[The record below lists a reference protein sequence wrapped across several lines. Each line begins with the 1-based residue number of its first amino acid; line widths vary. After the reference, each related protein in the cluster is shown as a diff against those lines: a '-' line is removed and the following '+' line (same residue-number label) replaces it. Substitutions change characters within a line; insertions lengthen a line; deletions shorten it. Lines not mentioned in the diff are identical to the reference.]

1 MANKYDVQVQVNAA
15 VRGQA
20 AVTALNRQIDAAQRA
35 AASFQRVYER
45 AYQSISRAEQQRADA
60 SARASRQA
68 QAAAE
73 AAANRQRQVYEQ
85 AYAAIGRAEARR
97 AAESARLA
105 RQAQAAQEQAARA
118 AQRSAEQAAA
128 AQTRAAQRAATAQAQ
143 ADRQRQRL
151 AEQINRQLSQ
161 ADARR
166 ANDAVRAAQA
176 EQRAREAAARAWIR
190 SQVQAIRENQRN
202 QERAAREAI
211 RIEERQRRQ
220 QEQLARQWART
231 SAQAQRDAE
240 RQQQPSGRGSGIGSA
255 IGLGAAAGLAAGL
268 AVTGIAAAFN
278 LLTESI
284 ERAAGAYRD
293 FMAEGIRF
301 NAQLE
306 TTKLAIQSLVAGNL
320 ITSGSVKDVGTAFR
334 IAGPQAE
341 DQLRKLR
348 IEALASTATFEGLAA
363 AFQQAIGPGLAKG
376 LSLDQIRTLTLQIGQ
391 AGKALG
397 QSDFELP
404 QEIRAILEGK
414 IDRNARVANA
424 LQITSADIAKFKGNA
439 DGLFNYLNEKTKAY
453 KLAGE
458 LAANTFAGLL
468 SNVKETFTFFAA
480 ESSIKTFSSL
490 KNILGDIQKQFLVI
504 KKDSKGAITDVQI
517 APAYREIA
525 SVLDRIGSL
534 LVGIAGGA
542 LKQIMDGARAVGVFL
557 DDNRDAVDGIFG
569 VLQGIGS
576 DLLENIQLSMKAI
589 GLGGRDWLEETENVL
604 KVFRVVADLLSK
616 GIAVVIAAIS
626 EQVKIYAAIVRGA
639 NYYWEKAEQL
649 TRAIGGYINLMAD
662 GMGRLADATDTWIGR
677 LLPAYGVIREI
688 RRLIDSA
695 SSGEGGVGGSL
706 GPDKGETAARKGAAT
721 AALGAFIG
729 AKIPLGSGVAGV
741 GGGKG
746 GGGGSQADPVL
757 QQLADRKAAREQ
769 EYEFQKTLLESASN
783 LAKQKIE
790 EETAANESAYADRL
804 ISLETYYAKKQE
816 LAERSK
822 ALEIRALE
830 LQRENDKRAYDETIA
845 AYQAAQNV
853 TGKKKDDAVRKA
865 SNDLADAR
873 NRLLKTEN
881 DLTVARGQYNQ
892 IGINGSRDLTN
903 ALREEARAYDEI
915 LTNIKE
921 MSGDR
926 FGAARD
932 RINAQ
937 ADAEIEK
944 IRKSLDA
951 QLEEGKVSPEA
962 RNAREQ
968 QLVEAINRQREI
980 RLADLNIQEKAAAL
994 QQTIAQVQATQAEIQ
1009 LTMQRNGGVDV
1020 EIQQRKLKALQGQL
1034 ATLQQQREA
1043 LSGAIAQNP
1052 TAENQNV
1059 LTDLDGQIRGLGQ
1072 TGTTVAGQIRQTL
1085 YSSFTNLFQSLMTGS
1100 QSAGEAFRAFASSV
1114 IGSITQMIAQM
1125 LALWAVQKLIGI
1137 VGGFFGASVGSGAG
1151 SLGHEFGHSVGV
1163 GGLGPGFAAGGF
1175 VSGEGGPKS
1184 DSIVARLSNGE
1195 FVVNA
1200 AATAKNRDILE
1211 AMNSGTGVFS
1221 QGFAARQEAAML
1233 RSLQSQMP
1241 SRRAPEAIPGVG
1253 PAGASGTG
1261 DTFIGLFDD
1270 RRRYNDW
1277 MRSREGRGVLREVL
1291 ATMPNTVKRV
1301 GGRA

>member
-1 MANKYDVQVQVNAA
+1 MANNRYDVQVVVNAA
-15 VRGQA
+15 VRGQQ

-73 AAANRQRQVYEQ
+73 AAAVRQQRVYEQ

-97 AAESARLA
+97 ASD
-105 RQAQAAQEQAARA
+105 AAR
-118 AQRSAEQAAA
+118 S
-128 AQTRAAQRAATAQAQ
+128 
-143 ADRQRQRL
+143 
-151 AEQINRQLSQ
+151 
-161 ADARR
+161 
-166 ANDAVRAAQA
+166 AQA

-190 SQVQAIRENQRN
+190 AQLQAIRENQRN

-211 RIEERQRRQ
+211 RIEERQRRE
-220 QEQLARQWART
+220 QERLARQWARA

-240 RQQQPSGRGSGIGSA
+240 RQQQAGSGGGSGGGLTFGSA
-255 IGLGAAAGLAAGL
+255 IKAGTISGLATTAI
-268 AVTGIAAAFN
+268 TGAFN

-284 ERAAGAYRD
+284 ERAASAYRD
-293 FMAEGIRF
+293 FMTEGIRF

-306 TTKLAIQSLVAGNL
+306 TTKLAIQSLIAGNL
-320 ITSGSVKDVGTAFR
+320 ITSGSVKDVGQAFA

-376 LSLDQIRTLTLQIGQ
+376 LNLDQIRQLTLQIGQ

-404 QEIRAILEGK
+404 QEVRAILEGK

-453 KLAGE
+453 RLAGE

-468 SNVKETFTFFAA
+468 GNVKEVFTFFAA
-480 ESSIKTFSSL
+480 ESSIKTFGSL
-490 KNILGDIQKQFLVI
+490 KSILGDIQKQFLVI
-504 KKDSKGAITDVQI
+504 KRDSKGAITDVQI
-517 APAYREIA
+517 APAYKELA
-525 SVLDRIGSL
+525 GVLDRIGSL

-542 LKQIMDGARAVGVFL
+542 LKQIMNGALTVGRFL
-557 DDNRDAVDGIFG
+557 ADNREQVDRIFKI
-569 VLQGIGS
+569 LQGVG
-576 DLLENIQLSMKAI
+576 
-589 GLGGRDWLEETENVL
+589 T
-604 KVFRVVADLLSK
+604 DLLSNIK
-616 GIAVVIAAIS
+616 TFLAGIAGTGNEWLSITESLSKEFRVIMDL
-626 EQVKIYAAIVRGA
+626 VGKYIVRETLFLLGILKSLLSYMRTAIEGA
-639 NYYWEKAEQL
+639 HYAFLRVSEVVTTINAGVSVLAAGIDAAAAATDRWLQKLFPVYGLISQISDFAGQKSLPAGVSGDASGTDLLQL
-649 TRAIGGYINLMAD
+649 QQGFAGVNAQFGILGA
-662 GMGRLADATDTWIGR
+662 MGRNS
-677 LLPAYGVIREI
+677 P
-688 RRLIDSA
+688 
-695 SSGEGGVGGSL
+695 
-706 GPDKGETAARKGAAT
+706 P
-721 AALGAFIG
+721 
-729 AKIPLGSGVAGV
+729 PPP

-746 GGGGSQADPVL
+746 GGGGSKTDPVL
-757 QQLADRKAAREQ
+757 QALADRKAAREQ
-769 EYEFQKTLLESASN
+769 EHEFQKTLLEAAST
-783 LAKQKIE
+783 LAKQKID
-790 EETAANESAYADRL
+790 EETAANEAAYADRT

-816 LAERSK
+816 LAERAK

-830 LQRENDKRAYDETIA
+830 LQKENEKKAYEETIA
-845 AYQAAQNV
+845 ALEAAQKV
-853 TGKKKDDAVRKA
+853 KDPKKRADAERKA

-873 NRLLKTEN
+873 NRLIKTEN
-881 DLTVARGQYNQ
+881 DLSVARSQAAQ
-892 IGINGSRDLTN
+892 IGVQGSRDLTN

-921 MSGDR
+921 LRGDK

-937 ADAEIEK
+937 ADAEIEN
-944 IRKSLDA
+944 IRRSLAAEDA
-951 QLEEGKVSPEA
+951 DTPEKVDA

-980 RLADLNIQEKAAAL
+980 RLADLNIQEKAAAI
-994 QQTIAQVQATQAEIQ
+994 QTTIAQVQATQAEIQ
-1009 LTMQRNGGVDV
+1009 LTMQQQGGVDV
-1020 EIQQRKLKALQGQL
+1020 EIQRAKLKALQDQL
-1034 ATLQQQREA
+1034 ATLRAQREA
-1043 LSGAIAQNP
+1043 LAGAVQANP
-1052 TAENQNV
+1052 TAENQSV
-1059 LTDLDGQIRGLGQ
+1059 LNDLDGQIRGLGN
-1072 TGTTVAGQIRQTL
+1072 TSTTVAGQIRQTL
-1085 YSSFTNLFQSLMTGS
+1085 YASFTQLFQSLMTGS

-1137 VGGFFGASVGSGAG
+1137 VGAAFGAGVGTGAG
-1151 SLGHEFGHSVGV
+1151 GLGHEFGHSVGV
-1163 GGLGPGFAAGGF
+1163 GGVGSLGPPFADGGYVAGP
-1175 VSGEGGPKS
+1175 GGPKS

-1221 QGFAARQEAAML
+1221 RDFAARQEAAML
-1233 RSLQSQMP
+1233 RSLRSQMP
-1241 SRRAPEAIPGVG
+1241 RSGPAPQAVPGVG
-1253 PAGASGTG
+1253 PGGASGFG
-1261 DTFIGLFDD
+1261 EINLGLFDD

-1301 GGRA
+1301 GGSA